1 MKIAI
6 YGRNYSPS
14 FRSFI
19 ESMFQVL
26 LHNRVQVS
34 IYEPFWKFIKKTG
47 MQQTLS
53 PGIEIFK
60 SSHEIT
66 DSVDFFIS
74 IGGDGTFLET
84 IPFVKSLD
92 IPIVGVNS
100 GRMGFLA
107 DIAKEGLATAIEDI
121 IQKKFKIEERVAI
134 SLETSNKLFGD
145 NNFALNELTIHKKD
159 SASMITIHAY
169 INDEYLNSY
178 WADGIIVSTPTGSTA
193 YSLSVGGPIVL
204 PNSKSFIITPIAP
217 HNLTVRPIVISDK
230 QVMRF
235 EVEGRSR
242 TFLASL
248 DHRSESFDSSL
259 KLTVRRAD
267 FTVKIIKLENQ
278 SFFSTLRNKL
288 MWGLDKRN

>member
-14 FRSFI
+14 FHSYI
-19 ESMFQVL
+19 ESLFQIL
-26 LHNRVQVS
+26 RSHEIEIM
-34 IYEPFWKFIKKTG
+34 IYEPFWKFINKSTKKIDF
-47 MQQTLS
+47 
-53 PGIEIFK
+53 PGTILFNQP
-60 SSHEIT
+60 HEIIGP
-66 DSVDFFIS
+66 VDFFIS

-84 IPFVKSLD
+84 IPFVKNLG
-92 IPIVGVNS
+92 IPIVGINS

-107 DIAKEGLATAIEDI
+107 DIAKEELSSALENI
-121 IQKKFKIEERVAI
+121 IQKKFKIEERVVI
-134 SLETSNKLFGD
+134 SLETPNKMFGE

-178 WADGIIVSTPTGSTA
+178 WADGIIISTPTGSTA

-204 PNSKSFIITPIAP
+204 PHSENFIITPIAP
-217 HNLTVRPIVISDK
+217 HNLTVRPIVIPDK
-230 QVMRF
+230 HEIRF
-235 EVEGRSR
+235 EVEGRSKS
-242 TFLASL
+242 FLASL

-259 KLTVRRAD
+259 KLIVRRAN